1 MRSILAIRNR
11 FALIVAAGCAA
22 LLAGP
27 VCGQEAP
34 TARGATDEMPRFE
47 PSPCPALPAV
57 KALATARC
65 GYLVVPEDRRR
76 PAGRTIRLI
85 VAIVPALSS
94 RPAPDPVVY
103 LASGPGGIAL
113 GEGDF
118 AVADGLNRDRDL
130 VLMNQRGTYLSVPTL
145 TCASVDDFYRRL
157 LGLRFYA
164 ESTRRAHLAA
174 TRACR
179 EELVATGAELS
190 AYNSSENAADFADLR
205 HVLGYPQWNVFGESY
220 GTYLAQTL
228 MRDHPSGIRSV
239 ILDSTISVSE
249 VTIPGV
255 WFNTR
260 AGFDNLFRACAAQ
273 AACRSAHPHLEDT
286 FTRLVTELEA
296 RPLASTVKDPQTG
309 AATEVVTDGGA
320 LVDWLR
326 NRSYKTPEFRSVPDL
341 IDQLAARR
349 PAAIEAI
356 AKERV
361 AEVVPSGLLGYGL
374 AFGVVCREW
383 YPFATGRDRRD
394 AGRRAFPRYPA
405 SIQDEAVGGWAYA
418 NGDCSQVWD
427 VPPAP
432 SAVRRA
438 PRGTIPT
445 LFISGSFDAVASL
458 DWTKAAA
465 RTLPHSTIISIP
477 GVGHYVA
484 PQSPCA
490 QAVIASFLANPNAP
504 EASCVGAL
512 LPPVF
517 TSRDLP

>member
-1 MRSILAIRNR
+1 MRSILPTRNR
-11 FALIVAAGCAA
+11 FALIVAATCAA
-22 LLAGP
+22 LLAAA
-27 VCGQEAP
+27 VCGPGAP
-34 TARGATDEMPRFE
+34 PKAGAADEVPRFE

-57 KALATARC
+57 KALANARC

-85 VAIVPALSS
+85 VAIVPAVSS
-94 RPAPDPVVY
+94 RPAPDPVIY
-103 LASGPGGIAL
+103 LAGGPGGSAL
-113 GEGDF
+113 TEADL
-118 AVADGLNRDRDL
+118 AVAAGLNRDRDL
-130 VLMNQRGTYLSVPTL
+130 VLMNQRGTFLSVPAL
-145 TCASVDDFYRRL
+145 TCASIDDFARRS

-164 ESTRRAHLAA
+164 ASTRRAHLAA

-179 EELVATGAELS
+179 EGLVATGAELS

-205 HVLGYPQWNVFGESY
+205 HVLGYPQWNVFGVSY

-239 ILDSTISVSE
+239 ILDSTIPVSE
-249 VTIPGV
+249 VTIPGF

-286 FTRLVTELEA
+286 FTRLVNELEA
-296 RPLASTVKDPQTG
+296 SPLTSTVRDPRTG
-309 AATEVVTDGGA
+309 AATAVVIDGGA
-320 LVDWLR
+320 LVNWLH
-326 NRSYKTPEFRSVPDL
+326 TPEFFRGVPDL

-349 PAAIEAI
+349 PAAVEAI
-356 AKERV
+356 AKERIDL
-361 AEVVPSGLLGYGL
+361 AGPDVPAVGYGL
-374 AFGVVCREW
+374 RLGVYCREW
-383 YPFATGRDRRD
+383 YPFATGRALRD

-405 SIQDEAVGGWAYA
+405 SIQGEAVGSWAYA
-418 NGDCSQVWD
+418 NEDCGQVWH
-427 VPPAP
+427 VLPASP
-432 SAVRRA
+432 AVRRA
-438 PRGTIPT
+438 PRSTIPT
-445 LFISGSFDAVASL
+445 LLLSGGFDTVAAL

-490 QAVIASFLANPNAP
+490 QAVIASFLANPSAP
-504 EASCVGAL
+504 DISCVAAL
-512 LPPVF
+512 APPDF
-517 TSRDLP
+517 T